1 MERKKNSRREK
12 GKKRRKERGG
22 REDRRGKREAG
33 GKRKCESWFLPVS
46 LTSILDPLVSLSS
59 SRIKPA
65 SNSTEDVCYTMPSEY
80 MQANNGVLH
89 DQNCKTDLTWESIE

>member
-1 MERKKNSRREK
+1 METKRRKFK

-22 REDRRGKREAG
+22 REDRKKMKGK
-33 GKRKCESWFLPVS
+33 KVTKKYESWYLPVS

-65 SNSTEDVCYTMPSEY
+65 SNSTEDVHYTM
-80 MQANNGVLH
+80 Q
-89 DQNCKTDLTWESIE
+89 